1 MLLDGNKPRTGIRK
15 FFETWLSGG
24 ETQRRQGMYFNVFG
38 EKVSKRRYK
47 EMCEAAKNRRELIAA
62 GLTSRRDLFKMGLL
76 TAGGMLV
83 AKSGLSARAQTTVTN
98 QPASSGQNTSPG
110 TNQNCVP
117 GNQTQSP
124 HTRAFISPLPIMPLV
139 RKVSA
144 LSPTPTENPNTGA
157 GEVRAAAFQ
166 APQIDSSRFP
176 VVPGTLYQVNQ
187 RQFTT
192 SGMSPDLP
200 AQTLW
205 GFDDGTGTRSPGPT
219 YQAFYGKPQLT
230 RNINSLPNVNQ
241 VNNTGFGMP
250 SVTTHLHNAHNPSES
265 DGNPCDFYPAGHF
278 CDQYYPNVLAG
289 FNSDHAPN
297 GDVNEALSTLW
308 YHDHR
313 VDFTSQNTYKGLF
326 GFYCLF
332 NQFDTGNDDTGFR
345 LPDFPQHDIPLA
357 FTDKVF
363 DPQTGQLVF
372 DLFNLDGILGD
383 KFLVNGVIQPFLN
396 VEPRR
401 YRFRLLDVGPSRFYD
416 FYLTD
421 LNNLNAVNPFWL
433 IATDGNLLPHP
444 VQGSSVR
451 IGPAERVD
459 IIIDFRNF
467 AGKTIYLENRLNQ
480 LSGQGPVAL
489 DSQLSSE
496 LAARLGPSP
505 ECGAQTTPGGT
516 GTVPSILPAN
526 FNNGANLLLQFR
538 VSGTPVND
546 ESVDPATNPTW
557 YQLPSTT
564 PTPRIVRTFK
574 FDRLN
579 GQWSINGQFMD
590 CGYANGGTGG
600 ESTERFRFTVQQNSV
615 EHWLLTN
622 LSGDWTHPIHIHLEE
637 HQIMSRNRQAPAF
650 ASDQGRK
657 DVTKLHP
664 NERVELFFR
673 FRDWLGKYPIH
684 CHNVVHED
692 HAMMA
697 IWHVQPQGDNI
708 QVP

>member
-1 MLLDGNKPRTGIRK
+1 
-15 FFETWLSGG
+15 
-24 ETQRRQGMYFNVFG
+24 MYFNVFG

-83 AKSGLSARAQTTVTN
+83 AKSGLSARAQTTITN

-124 HTRAFISPLPIMPLV
+124 HTRAFISPLPIMPLA

-144 LSPTPTENPNTGA
+144 LSPTPTESPNTGA

-176 VVPGTLYQVNQ
+176 VVPGTLYQF
-187 RQFTT
+187 RQKQFVT
-192 SGMSPDLP
+192 SQHPDLP
-200 AQTLW
+200 QQTVW
-205 GFDDGTGTRSPGPT
+205 GFDDGTGPRSPGPT
-219 YQAFYGKPQLT
+219 YQAFYGRPQLT
-230 RNINSLPNVNQ
+230 RNINNLPPITQ
-241 VNNTGFGMP
+241 KNNTGFGFP

-265 DGNPCDFYPAGHF
+265 DGNPCDFYTAGHF

-297 GDVNEALSTLW
+297 GDINEALATLW

-345 LPDFPQHDIPLA
+345 LPDFPAHDIPLA
-357 FTDKVF
+357 FADKVY
-363 DPQTGQLVF
+363 DPETGQLVF

-383 KFLVNGVIQPFLN
+383 KFVVNGVIQPFLN

-401 YRFRLLDVGPSRFYD
+401 YRFRMLDPGPSRFYE
-416 FYLTD
+416 FFLTD
-421 LNNLNAVNPFWL
+421 LNNLSQANPYWL
-433 IATDGNLLPHP
+433 IGTDGNLIPHP
-444 VQGSSVR
+444 IQTQSVR

-459 IIIDFRNF
+459 VIIDFRNF
-467 AGKTIYLENRLNQ
+467 AGKTIYLENRLLQ
-480 LSGQGPVAL
+480 LSGQGPAAV
-489 DSQLSSE
+489 DSQLF
-496 LAARLGPSP
+496 PQNSP
-505 ECGAQTTPGGT
+505 NTECALVLNDATKGA
-516 GTVPSILPAN
+516 IKPA
-526 FNNGANLLLQFR
+526 GAGDLVLQFR
-538 VSGTPVND
+538 VSGTQVQD
-546 ESVDPATNPTW
+546 ESVDPATNPTFF
-557 YQLPSTT
+557 QLPSTDAEA
-564 PTPRIVRTFK
+564 RIVRTFK

-590 CGYANGGTGG
+590 CGIGPSGF
-600 ESTERFRFTVQQNSV
+600 SERFRFAVRQNSS
-615 EHWLLTN
+615 EQWLLTN

-637 HQIMSRNRQAPAF
+637 HQILTRNRVKPTVAG
-650 ASDQGRK
+650 DLGRK
-657 DVTKLHP
+657 DVTQLHP
-664 NERVELFFR
+664 NERVQLFFR

-697 IWHVQPQGDNI
+697 IWHVVPPGQEDNI
-708 QVP
+708 LVP

>member
-1 MLLDGNKPRTGIRK
+1 
-15 FFETWLSGG
+15 
-24 ETQRRQGMYFNVFG
+24 MYFNVFG
-38 EKVSKRRYK
+38 EKVSRRRFK

-83 AKSGLSARAQTTVTN
+83 AKSGLSARAQTQTN
-98 QPASSGQNTSPG
+98 QPPSSGGNNTSPG

-117 GNQTQSP
+117 GNQTASP
-124 HTRAFISPLPIMPLV
+124 RTRAFVSPLPIMPLARTV
-139 RKVSA
+139 AA
-144 LSPTPTENPNTGA
+144 LSPTPTENPNTAA
-157 GEVRAAAFQ
+157 GEVRAAPFQ
-166 APQIDSSRFP
+166 APQIDATRFP
-176 VVPGTLYQVNQ
+176 VVPATLYKFTQK
-187 RQFTT
+187 QFST
-192 SGMSPDLP
+192 SQFSPDLP
-200 AQTLW
+200 AQTIW
-205 GFDDGTGTRSPGPT
+205 GFDDGTGPRSPGPT

-230 RNINSLPNVNQ
+230 RNVNGLPNVNQ

-250 SVTTHLHNAHNPSES
+250 SVTTHLHNGHTPSES

-289 FNSDHAPN
+289 FNSTNTPD
-297 GDVNEALSTLW
+297 GDINEALSTLW

-313 VDFTSQNTYKGLF
+313 IDFTSQNTYKGLL

-357 FTDKVF
+357 FADKVF
-363 DPQTGQLVF
+363 DPTTGQLVF

-401 YRFRLLDVGPSRFYD
+401 YRFRLLDTGPSRFYE
-416 FYLTD
+416 FFLTG
-421 LNNLNAVNPFWL
+421 NVGGTGSPTTNPYFL
-433 IATDGNLLPHP
+433 IGTDGNLIPNP
-444 VQGSSVR
+444 IQVQSVR

-459 IIIDFRNF
+459 VIIDFKQF
-467 AGKTIYLENRLNQ
+467 AGKTLFLENRLNQ
-480 LSGQGPVAL
+480 LNGQGPAAV
-489 DSQLSSE
+489 DSQLAPQNSS
-496 LAARLGPSP
+496 ST
-505 ECGAQTTPGGT
+505 ECSLVLNSANQGAIKPAGAGDL
-516 GTVPSILPAN
+516 ILK
-526 FNNGANLLLQFR
+526 FN
-538 VSGTPVND
+538 VSGTAVTD
-546 ESVDPATNPTW
+546 DSVDPATNPTF

-564 PTPRIVRTFK
+564 ATPRIVRTFK

-590 CGYANGGTGG
+590 CNQ
-600 ESTERFRFTVQQNSV
+600 FRFAVQQNSV

-622 LSGDWTHPIHIHLEE
+622 LTGDWTHPVHIHLEE
-637 HQIMSRNRQAPAF
+637 HQIMNRNRVAPNVPG
-650 ASDQGRK
+650 DLGRK
-657 DVTKLHP
+657 DVTQLHP

-697 IWHVQPQGDNI
+697 LWHVVAQGDNV

>member
-1 MLLDGNKPRTGIRK
+1 
-15 FFETWLSGG
+15 
-24 ETQRRQGMYFNVFG
+24 MYYNVFG
-38 EKVSKRRYK
+38 EKVSRRRFK
-47 EMCEAAKNRRELIAA
+47 EMCDAANNRRELIAA

-83 AKSGLSARAQTTVTN
+83 AKSGLSARAQTTVQTN
-98 QPASSGQNTSPG
+98 KPASAGNNTSPG

-117 GNQTQSP
+117 GNQTASP
-124 HTRAFISPLPIMPLV
+124 PTRAFISPLPIMPLA
-139 RKVSA
+139 RPVSA
-144 LSPTPTENPNTGA
+144 LSPTPTENPNTAA

-176 VVPGTLYQVNQ
+176 VVPGILYKMNQ

-192 SGMSPDLP
+192 QQFSPDLP
-200 AQTLW
+200 KQTIW
-205 GFDDGTGTRSPGPT
+205 GFDDNSGHGPISPGPT
-219 YQAFYGKPQLT
+219 YQATYGKPQLT
-230 RNINSLPNVNQ
+230 RNINSLPNINQ
-241 VNNTGFGMP
+241 KNNTGFGMP
-250 SVTTHLHNAHNPSES
+250 SVTTHLHNAHNPSEA
-265 DGNPCDFYPAGHF
+265 DGNPCDFYPAGFF

-289 FNSDHAPN
+289 FNSTNQPN
-297 GDVNEALSTLW
+297 GDINEALSSLW

-357 FTDKVF
+357 FNDKVF
-363 DPQTGQLVF
+363 DPQNGQLVF

-401 YRFRLLDVGPSRFYD
+401 YRFRLLDVGPSRFYE
-416 FYLTD
+416 FFLTD
-421 LNNLNAVNPFWL
+421 LNNLSATNSYWL
-433 IATDGNLLPHP
+433 IGTDGNLIPHP
-444 VQGSSVR
+444 IQIQSVR

-459 IIIDFRNF
+459 VIIDFKSF

-480 LSGQGPVAL
+480 INGQGPAAV
-489 DSQLSSE
+489 DSQLAPQNSSTT
-496 LAARLGPSP
+496 
-505 ECGAQTTPGGT
+505 ECSLVLNSSAQGA
-516 GTVPSILPAN
+516 IKPA
-526 FNNGANLLLQFR
+526 GAGDLLLQFR
-538 VSGTPVND
+538 VSGTAVSD
-546 ESVDPATNPTW
+546 DSVDPATNPTF
-557 YQLPSTT
+557 YQLPSTS
-564 PTPRIVRTFK
+564 PSARIVRTFK

-590 CGYANGGTGG
+590 CGYGNGGTGG
-600 ESTERFRFTVQQNSV
+600 ESTETFRFTVQQNSV

-622 LSGDWTHPIHIHLEE
+622 LTGDWTHPVHIHLEE
-637 HQIMSRNRQAPAF
+637 HQILSRNRVAPTVPG
-650 ASDQGRK
+650 DLGRK
-657 DVTKLHP
+657 DVTQLHP

-708 QVP
+708 LVP